1 MTLIQQTLKNK
12 FGGGKKEKKLPSSTG
27 APKTRSEC
35 YPRVS
40 ATGFADYQIAKFLD
54 GGGARE
60 ARRAPEAP
68 AQVTI
73 GTILPQLNHYPD
85 FTSNIYSGSVTGVYF
100 SNNFS
105 PMALQDKISW
115 L

>member
-1 MTLIQQTLKNK
+1 V
-12 FGGGKKEKKLPSSTG
+12 
-27 APKTRSEC
+27 C
-35 YPRVS
+35 
-40 ATGFADYQIAKFLD
+40 
-54 GGGARE
+54 GARE

-100 SNNFS
+100 DYNFS
-105 PMALQDKISW
+105 PMALQNKSSW
-115 L
+115 LWMRKKSVYLMKKTRIQFGQKSAQGSKFSKFENTFYFFSRKRKI